1 MTARYVALA
10 FLAGALALDQATKAL
25 VLASLEGNVVELLP
39 IFDLV
44 LVRNDG
50 VSFGMLSGVVPPW
63 ALAALALLIVGM
75 LLAWLWRSQSCL
87 VGAAL
92 GLIVGG
98 ALGNAV
104 DRIRH
109 GAVTDFLDFHAG
121 SYHWPAF
128 NFADVTIF
136 CGVALLLA
144 ESFIGG
150 RTPEP

>member
-1 MTARYVALA
+1 MTARYVGLA
-10 FLAGALALDQATKAL
+10 FLAGALALDQVTKAL

-39 IFDLV
+39 ISDLV

-63 ALAALALLIVGM
+63 ALAALTLLIVGM
-75 LLAWLWRSQSCL
+75 LLAWLWRSQSRL

-104 DRIRH
+104 DRVRH

-121 SYHWPAF
+121 PYHWPAF
-128 NFADVTIF
+128 NFADVAIF
-136 CGVALLLA
+136 CGVAVLLA

-150 RTPEP
+150 RTPE